1 MGKEACQGMKTI
13 VESPVLQSTAKSGK
27 AKFWQ
32 AVVFTGENDTFYYK
46 KIWWQEG
53 SKKQES
59 VPVLVTQKNVGRS
72 NETNAEAQAITEFDS
87 IVKKQRD
94 KGYSEDG
101 SADHIPTKPMLANK
115 YKDKK
120 KYVTYPCYVQPK
132 FDGFRMLK
140 EADGTEAW
148 TRGGKLHVQECVK
161 HLMWRGEFMA
171 DGELILPPF
180 VVDGKQK
187 FHPLQHTAAAAKK
200 FRADTSPTLLYCVYD
215 IVAPDKPFSERYEIL
230 QEMALDAPDQVVV
243 VETILVQNEE
253 ELFEAHSHFVA
264 EGYEGTIIR
273 SGDGGYEIGHRSNT
287 LLKLKNFFDG
297 EYKIVGA
304 KEGKGSFEGKCCF
317 ICVTDEGK
325 EFSVNPEGTMEYRAH
340 LWETRVE
347 HIGKWLTVRYYS
359 VTDDGKPSHA
369 TGIDFREEGEF

>member
-1 MGKEACQGMKTI
+1 MRTI
-13 VESPVLQSTAKSGK
+13 VESPILQSTAKSGK
-27 AKFWQ
+27 AKYWQ
-32 AVVFTGENDTFYYK
+32 AVVFTDGEGNFYYK

-59 VPVLVTQKNVGRS
+59 TPVHVNGKNAGRS
-72 NETNAEAQAITEFDS
+72 NATDDEAQARFEFDS

-120 KYVTYPCYVQPK
+120 KHVVYPCYVQPK
-132 FDGFRMLK
+132 LDGFRMLK
-140 EADGTEAW
+140 EGDGAEAW
-148 TRGGKLHVQECVK
+148 TRGGKAHVQQCVE
-161 HLMWRGEFMA
+161 HLMWDSEGHMV

-200 FRADTSPTLLYCVYD
+200 FNPDTSPTLLYCVYD
-215 IVAPDKPFSERYEIL
+215 IVAPDKSFSERSEL
-230 QEMALDAPDQVVV
+230 LAQLAMDASDQVVV
-243 VETILVQNEE
+243 VETILVNNEDE
-253 ELFEAHSHFVA
+253 MLAAHSHFVS

-273 SGDGGYEIGHRSNT
+273 SGEGGYEIGHRSNT
-287 LLKLKNFFDG
+287 LLKLKDFFDG
-297 EYKIVGA
+297 EFRIVGA

-325 EFSVNPEGTMEYRAH
+325 EFSVNPEGTMEHRAH
-340 LWETRVE
+340 LWETREE
-347 HIGKWLTVRYYS
+347 HMGKWLTVKYYS

-369 TGIDFREEGEF
+369 TGIDFREQGEF

>member
-1 MGKEACQGMKTI
+1 MKTI
-13 VESPVLQSTAKSGK
+13 TESPVLQQPAKTGK
-27 AKFWQ
+27 TKYWK
-32 AVVFTGENDTFYYK
+32 AVVFTDEEGNFYYK

-59 VPVLVTQKNVGRS
+59 VPVLVAQKNVGRS
-72 NETNAEAQAITEFDS
+72 NETNAETQAISEFDS
-87 IVKKQRD
+87 IVQKQRD

-120 KYVTYPCYVQPK
+120 KHVVYPCHVQPK
-132 FDGFRMLK
+132 LDGFRMLK

-148 TRGGKLHVQECVK
+148 TRGGKPHVQQCVE
-161 HLMWRGEFMA
+161 HLMWRTECMV

-180 VVDGKQK
+180 VENGKQK

-200 FRADTSPTLLYCVYD
+200 FRDDTSPTLLYCVYD
-215 IVAPDKPFSERYEIL
+215 IVDRALPFSERSVIL
-230 QEMALDAPDQVVV
+230 QELALDAPDQVVV
-243 VETILVQNEE
+243 VETILVNNED
-253 ELFEAHSHFVA
+253 ELLEAHSHFVA
-264 EGYEGTIIR
+264 EGYEGTIVR
-273 SGDGGYEIGHRSNT
+273 SGEEGYLIGHRSNS

-297 EYKIVGA
+297 EFKIVGA
-304 KEGKGSFEGKCCF
+304 KEGKGSFEGKCTF

-325 EFSVNPEGTMEYRAH
+325 EFSVTPEGTMEYRAH
-340 LWETRVE
+340 LWETRNDHVD
-347 HIGKWLTVRYYS
+347 KWLTVRYYS
-359 VTDDGKPSHA
+359 VTDDNKPSHA